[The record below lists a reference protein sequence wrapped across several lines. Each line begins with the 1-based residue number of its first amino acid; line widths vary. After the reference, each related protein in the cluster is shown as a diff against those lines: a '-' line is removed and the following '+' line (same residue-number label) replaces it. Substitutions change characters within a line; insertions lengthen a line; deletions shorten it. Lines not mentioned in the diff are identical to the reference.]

1 MNKNLLIIFAKN
13 PELGAVKTRLAK
25 TIGKAAALE
34 IYIKLLE
41 KTVSITENLEL
52 DKVVYYHEKIETDDL
67 WDPKN
72 FNKALQ
78 IGNDLGEKMND
89 AFHSAFNEGYKNVC
103 IIGSDCFELTA
114 DIVNQAFTALNSKEA
129 VIGAAEDGGYYLLG
143 MSQYMPDFFENKA
156 WSTDKVFSSTKKD
169 FIKLGLSFTELT
181 VLKDV
186 DVEADL
192 GDWAKTSN
200 FEKFSD

>member
-1 MNKNLLIIFAKN
+1 MNNNLLIIFAKN

-41 KTVSITENLEL
+41 KTVAITENLEV
-52 DKVVYYHEKIETDDL
+52 DKVVYYHEKIGSNDL
-67 WDPKN
+67 WDPNN

-78 IGNDLGEKMND
+78 KGNDLGEKMND
-89 AFHSAFNEGYKNVC
+89 AFHSSFNKGYKNVC
-103 IIGSDCFELTA
+103 IVGSDCFELTA
-114 DIVNQAFTALNSKEA
+114 DIVNQAFTTLQSNEA

-143 MSQYMPDFFENKA
+143 MSQYVHELFENKV

-169 FIKLGLSFTELT
+169 FIKLGLSFTELP

-200 FEKFSD
+200 IENFAD